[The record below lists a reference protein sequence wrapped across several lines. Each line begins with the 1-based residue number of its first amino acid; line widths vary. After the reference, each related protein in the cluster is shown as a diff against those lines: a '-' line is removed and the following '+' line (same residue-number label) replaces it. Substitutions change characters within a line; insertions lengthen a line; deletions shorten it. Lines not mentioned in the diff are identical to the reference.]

1 MTSAE
6 GSGSAGN
13 AKVETGRNDRPQA
26 EKVLE
31 YLRTVAREAEQAI
44 PVIEKMIAGLKESLA
59 AKKAEAGK
67 LRADFEEALKG
78 DK

>member
-6 GSGSAGN
+6 GSGSAGD
-13 AKVETGRNDRPQA
+13 AKVETGNDRPQA

-44 PVIEKMIAGLKESLA
+44 PVIEKMIAGLKESLS